1 MELRLYSGE
10 ETITVE
16 LLRRPDGR
24 YRCRVGGRE
33 HDVEM
38 IHAANQ
44 TVVALVDGRPI
55 RAAVARD
62 GAALAVGLAGIVH
75 RFTAGAEDAP
85 QRSGRRTGTGRAVAP
100 MPGKVLSVLVQ
111 PGATT
116 AIGQPLVILEAMKM
130 ELTITADVDGT
141 VAAVH
146 VAPGDMVEGAQL
158 LLEIT
163 AAATG

>member
-1 MELRLYSGE
+1 MEVRLYSGE

-16 LLRRPDGR
+16 LLRAADGR
-24 YRCRVGGRE
+24 RQCRVGGRE
-33 HDVEM
+33 HDVEVV
-38 IHAANQ
+38 HVANQ

-62 GAALAVGLAGIVH
+62 GAGLAVGLAGVVH

-100 MPGKVLSVLVQ
+100 MPGKILNVLVR
-111 PGATT
+111 PGDTT
-116 AIGQPLVILEAMKM
+116 AIGQPLAILEAMKM
-130 ELTITADVDGT
+130 ELTVTADVDGT
-141 VAAVH
+141 VTAVH
-146 VAPGDMVEGAQL
+146 VASGDMVEGAQL

-163 AAATG
+163 PAATA